1 MEKKERA
8 LTPAEQKRKADFE
21 RLCQQMAQSGYQ
33 KRDLTVS
40 VLYANAMSAP
50 VMLPFAMAAFVVY
63 RVFRP
68 AGSGSFSV
76 SLPRLALFWA
86 AILLLLV
93 LHELIHGA
101 VWGLFAKEHG
111 RAISFG
117 FIWRLLT
124 PYCTC
129 AEPLKRWQYV
139 LGTAMPTLILGFGL
153 GAAAVGLGQPMLFLL
168 SVIMLFGG
176 GGDALIILKVLF
188 HRSGGRN
195 AVYCDHP
202 YDCGVV
208 VFEQSSNIADK
219 GA

>member
-1 MEKKERA
+1 MAKQKRA
-8 LTPAEQKRKADFE
+8 LTPAETARKE
-21 RLCQQMAQSGYQ
+21 RFDALCREMAEAGYE
-33 KRDLTVS
+33 KTDLTVGI
-40 VLYANAMSAP
+40 VFANAASIFL
-50 VMLPFAMAAFVVY
+50 MLPFAAALWVCYVLVNPSG
-63 RVFRP
+63 RVDL
-68 AGSGSFSV
+68 
-76 SLPRLALFWA
+76 SLGGALVFLV
-86 AILLLLV
+86 LLLLLTV
-93 LHELIHGA
+93 VHEGIHGLTLGA
-101 VWGLFAKEHG
+101 FAKGHL
-111 RAISFG
+111 RSISFG
-117 FIWRLLT
+117 VIWTYLT

-139 LGTAMPTLILGFGL
+139 VGTAMPTLILGFGL